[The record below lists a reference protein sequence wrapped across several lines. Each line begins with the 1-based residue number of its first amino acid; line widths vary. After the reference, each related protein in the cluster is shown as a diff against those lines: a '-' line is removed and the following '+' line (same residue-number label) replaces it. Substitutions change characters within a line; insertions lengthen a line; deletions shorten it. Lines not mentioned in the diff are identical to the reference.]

1 MSSQDANTG
10 QSTGLVDRAMG
21 FYRDNEQLVKYALIG
36 GTASAIDVILFFILF
51 NFVFPDT
58 VSFLGMEMSKELA
71 SHSIAVPT
79 SVVFSFVVN
88 ARHNFKTEDYGL
100 LRFIS
105 FCIVCTIGYAAGY
118 GVIVA
123 VQQFFADPDLGGNI
137 GKLASLPVVFIIQY
151 VLNSKIT
158 FRPVPSAAT

>member
-1 MSSQDANTG
+1 MQGENAKPGMTG
-10 QSTGLVDRAMG
+10 GLTDRALG
-21 FYRDNEQLVKYALIG
+21 FYRENEQLVKYALIG

-58 VSFLGMEMSKELA
+58 VTFLGMEMSKELA

-79 SVVFSFVVN
+79 SVIFSFIVN

-158 FRPVPSAAT
+158 FRPATPAAT

>member
-1 MSSQDANTG
+1 MSSQDANPG
-10 QSTGLVDRAMG
+10 NAGGLIDRALT
-21 FYRDNEQLVKYALIG
+21 FYRENETLVKYALIG
-36 GTASAIDVILFFILF
+36 GTASAIDVILFFVLF

-79 SVVFSFVVN
+79 SVIFSFVVN
-88 ARHNFKTEDYGL
+88 ARHNFKTEDHGL

-158 FRPVPSAAT
+158 FRPASPAAT

>member
-1 MSSQDANTG
+1 MSSQDANQG
-10 QSTGLVDRAMG
+10 NASGIVEKAMA
-21 FYRDNEQLVKYALIG
+21 FYRDNETLVKYALIG
-36 GTASAIDVILFFILF
+36 GTASAIDVILFFVLF

-58 VSFLGMEMSKELA
+58 VSFLGLEMSKELA

-79 SVVFSFVVN
+79 SVMFSFVVN
-88 ARHNFKTEDYGL
+88 ARHNFKTEDHGF

-105 FCIVCTIGYAAGY
+105 FCIVCTIGYAAGF

-123 VQQFFADPDLGGNI
+123 VQQAFADPDLGGNF

-158 FRPVPSAAT
+158 FRPATPATP